1 MMPPSANHIQ
11 RDDAA
16 DTTIATLANGVR
28 VVVFR
33 LPHLATAAASIFV
46 RSGSQHESA
55 RLNGISHFLEHMA
68 FQGTRTRDCQQINL
82 DAERLGAEVN
92 AHTDKD
98 HTAFHMRGL
107 ARDAEA
113 FVRMLGDIVR
123 NSTFPGAEI
132 ERERQVILQE
142 FAESEDEAMDT
153 AFRQFDRAC
162 FGNQALSRPVIG
174 SRANIKRF
182 TRDDLNAWV
191 QRQYT
196 GGNTVVGVA
205 GNVDPEAIVAVAED
219 VFGDMA
225 SGSCNQVD
233 APTHVGGIKVRRL
246 AGYSQTHVVLG
257 FPVPGLMGAY
267 HPFVVAAALL
277 GEGMSSPLLDQLRER
292 RGIVYHA
299 DCSADVRDI
308 YGQFVLEASTLPEHL
323 GDFFAEVTR
332 MLREHVSATDAVGLE
347 RARNQIIVRSLRARE
362 SPEQRLELGAL
373 DLFALGRIRSSEELI
388 EGIVGVDA
396 ASVRD
401 AFGRMLAAGA
411 AVGMAGRIP
420 KAADQRI
427 AELIARLTPNM
438 ATAAAAGSR
447 VG

>member
-1 MMPPSANHIQ
+1 MT
-11 RDDAA
+11 DAA
-16 DTTIATLANGVR
+16 DTTIATLANGAR

-46 RSGSQHESA
+46 RSGSQHENA
-55 RLNGISHFLEHMA
+55 RQNGISHFLEHMA
-68 FQGTRTRDCQQINL
+68 FKGTVTRDCQQINL

-123 NSTFPGAEI
+123 NSTFPEAEI

-142 FAESEDEAMDT
+142 YAESEDDAMDT
-153 AFRQFDRAC
+153 AFRQFDRAS
-162 FGNQALSRPVIG
+162 FGDQTLSRPVIG

-191 QRQYT
+191 RRQYT
-196 GGNTVVGVA
+196 GANTVVGVA
-205 GNVDPEAIVAVAED
+205 GDVDPDAIVAAAERA
-219 VFGDMA
+219 FGDMPG
-225 SGSCNQVD
+225 GSDNRIK
-233 APTHVGGIKVRRL
+233 APLHIGGIKARRL

-257 FPVPGLMGAY
+257 FPVPGLTGA
-267 HPFVVAAALL
+267 HHAFVVAAALL

-299 DCSADVRDI
+299 DCSADIRDV
-308 YGQFVLEASTLPEHL
+308 YGQFVVEASTLPEHL
-323 GDFFAEVTR
+323 GDFFTEVTR
-332 MLREHVSATDAVGLE
+332 LLREHAVVTDAVGLE
-347 RARNQIIVRSLRARE
+347 RARNQIIVRSLHARE
-362 SPEQRLELGAL
+362 SPEQRLELAAL
-373 DLFALGRIRSSEELI
+373 DLFALGRIRSREELI
-388 EGIVGVDA
+388 DGIVAVDA
-396 ASVRD
+396 AGVRE
-401 AFGRMLAAGA
+401 AFARMLTAGV
-411 AVGMAGRIP
+411 AVGLAGRIP

-427 AELIARLTPNM
+427 AELV
-438 ATAAAAGSR
+438 AGL
-447 VG
+447 GE

>member
-1 MMPPSANHIQ
+1 MNPGSFPRRH
-11 RDDAA
+11 RDAA
-16 DTTIATLANGVR
+16 SDTTLATLDNGVR

-33 LPHLATAAASIFV
+33 LPYLATAAVSIFV

-55 RLNGISHFLEHMA
+55 RLNGISHCLEHMA
-68 FQGTRTRDCQQINL
+68 FKGTRTRDCQQINL

-123 NSTFPGAEI
+123 NSAFPAAEL

-142 FAESEDEAMDT
+142 FTESEDDAMDT
-153 AFRQFDRAC
+153 AFRQFDKAC
-162 FGNQALSRPVIG
+162 FGQQALARPVIG

-182 TRDDLNAWV
+182 GRDDLNAWV
-191 QRQYT
+191 MQQYT
-196 GGNTVVGVA
+196 GANTVVGVA
-205 GNVDPEAIVAVAED
+205 GDVDPEAIIAAAQRA
-219 VFGDMA
+219 FGDMPRG
-225 SGSCNQVD
+225 SGNRIE
-233 APTHVGGIKVRRL
+233 APDHVGGIRAKRL

-257 FPVPGLMGAY
+257 FPLPGLTGEHHA
-267 HPFVVAAALL
+267 FVVAAALL

-299 DCSADVRDI
+299 DCSADIRDV

-323 GDFFAEVTR
+323 GDFFTEVTR
-332 MLREHVSATDAVGLE
+332 LLREQVSATDAVGLE
-347 RARNQIIVRSLRARE
+347 RARNQIVVRGLHARE
-362 SPEQRLELGAL
+362 APEQRLELAAL
-373 DLFALGRIRSSEELI
+373 DVFALGRIRTCEELI
-388 EGIVGVDA
+388 DGIAAVGPDR
-396 ASVRD
+396 VRE
-401 AFGRMLAAGA
+401 AFARMLAAGA
-411 AVGMAGRIP
+411 AVGLAGRIP

-427 AELIARLTPNM
+427 AELIARL
-438 ATAAAAGSR
+438 GE
-447 VG
+447 